1 MEFLASVFF
10 LNFNF
15 VLYFSHI
22 HIQVKKETLDV
33 ETVVFDAIKSNVNI
47 EDNSLNVDV
56 VQ

>member
-1 MEFLASVFF
+1 VFFF